1 MAVDPFVVAVTTLDR
16 DIDPVYPRVK
26 SFNLSDVI
34 RGSELGDEI
43 VIWECGRGDATSHHT
58 SKSSTQQVVMF
69 DSNISIK
76 KSDYKPN

>member
-16 DIDPVYPRVK
+16 DIDPVYPGVK

-43 VIWECGRGDATSHHT
+43 VTWECGRGDATS
-58 SKSSTQQVVMF
+58 
-69 DSNISIK
+69 
-76 KSDYKPN
+76 